1 MNDVGRLV
9 VGLVLG
15 AGVVIT
21 VCGLRGVRLLEHRR
35 PLSPRRSTSDET
47 ELVEALAVWTE
58 QLRDTMAGARGLE
71 QALAATAA
79 TVPEVLRPAVGR
91 LSARLGVMPLPRALR
106 GLATDLNHPLA
117 DFVTA
122 ALIVAAENHVR
133 DLVSL
138 LTHLAECCRDDV
150 RMRSRVW
157 VARARLRSAVRII
170 TVVIVAFVAGLMM
183 LQHEYLRAYASGAGV
198 LVLVI
203 VAMMFGSSLLL
214 LSRLGRFE
222 TTSRFVARETAV
234 TP

>member
-21 VCGLRGVRLLEHRR
+21 VCGLRGVRLPEHRR

>member
-1 MNDVGRLV
+1 
-9 VGLVLG
+9 
-15 AGVVIT
+15 
-21 VCGLRGVRLLEHRR
+21 
-35 PLSPRRSTSDET
+35 
-47 ELVEALAVWTE
+47 
-58 QLRDTMAGARGLE
+58 
-71 QALAATAA
+71 
-79 TVPEVLRPAVGR
+79 
-91 LSARLGVMPLPRALR
+91 
-106 GLATDLNHPLA
+106 
-117 DFVTA
+117 VTA

>member
-1 MNDVGRLV
+1 MNDMARLLM
-9 VGLVLG
+9 GLILG
-15 AGVVIT
+15 TGVVIT
-21 VCGLRGVRLLEHRR
+21 VCGLRGVAMIGLR
-35 PLSPRRSTSDET
+35 PTRSRRRSTSEET

-170 TVVIVAFVAGLMM
+170 TVVIVAFVAGLVL
-183 LQHEYLRAYASGAGV
+183 LQRDYLGAYSSGAGA
-198 LVLVI
+198 LVLMI
-203 VAMMFGSSLLL
+203 VAAMFGSSLLM

-222 TTSRFVARETAV
+222 TTSRFIARETAA
-234 TP
+234 TS

>member
-1 MNDVGRLV
+1 MVRLFI
-9 VGLVLG
+9 GLASG
-15 AGVVIT
+15 AGVLFVLF
-21 VCGLRGVRLLEHRR
+21 GLRGVRLLEFRG
-35 PLSPRRSTSDET
+35 PRSTRLSTKDET

-71 QALAATAA
+71 QALSATAA
-79 TVPEVLRPAVGR
+79 TAPDPLRPAVQR
-91 LSARLGVMPLPRALR
+91 LSSRLGMMPLPRALK
-106 GLATDLNHPLA
+106 GLATDVDHPLA

-150 RMRSRVW
+150 RMRTRVW

-170 TVVIVAFVAGLMM
+170 SVVIVAFVAGLVL
-183 LQHEYLRAYASGAGV
+183 LQRDYLRVYASGSGIGV
-198 LVLVI
+198 MVVI
-203 VAMMFGSSLLL
+203 IAMFGGALLM

-222 TTSRFVARETAV
+222 SVSRFVAHESGATS
-234 TP
+234 